1 MVEQVLV
8 DTNIW
13 IYAVKNKT
21 DIQQALKKKFGI
33 VGIYVPN
40 VVLQELKEISE
51 NKKVKGSDRDAA
63 ALAIKIIKAK
73 RIPQPKLSGFA
84 DSAIIDWAVENK
96 GSVLTNDVELKIKLK
111 ELKVKT
117 YCLRQKKLIK
127 DW

>member
-1 MVEQVLV
+1 MVEKVLV
-8 DTNIW
+8 DTNVL
-13 IYAVKNKT
+13 IYAVRNKT

-51 NKKVKGSDRDAA
+51 DKTVKGSDRNSA

-73 RIPQPKLSGFA
+73 KIPQPKLSGFA
-84 DSAIIDWAVENK
+84 DSAIVDWAIKNK
-96 GSVLTNDVELKIKLK
+96 GSVLTNDVGLKIKLK
-111 ELKVKT
+111 SLKVKV

-127 DW
+127 EW